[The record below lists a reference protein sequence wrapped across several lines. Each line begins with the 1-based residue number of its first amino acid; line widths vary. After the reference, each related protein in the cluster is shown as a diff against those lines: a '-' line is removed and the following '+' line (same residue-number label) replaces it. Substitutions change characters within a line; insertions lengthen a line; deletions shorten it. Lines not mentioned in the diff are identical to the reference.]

1 MNEKEMLHLFD
12 HAKFGRFHLIL
23 VILSGLCWALV
34 AYGVTIIGFLLSSL
48 RSEWGTSSSLLG
60 VVAGAGLVGMFIGST
75 IGGTAADRLGRR
87 RVLTWALVFSGLF
100 FLLSALSWNYASL
113 LVLRL
118 FTGMGLGAV
127 IPIVSTLVTEFSPSR
142 VRGTLSIVINTCWGL
157 GGTLAALV
165 GYKVVLNYGW
175 RVAMYMGGTAFLLA
189 VLVRFL
195 LPESL
200 RFLIGKGRQVEAEK
214 QFSKIHLELLA
225 SPASPVSSQAPADQQ
240 AASSGGIWSSAF
252 ARITFSLWFLWAGL
266 NFLYQGV
273 LVWLP
278 TMLASNRITEGRSF
292 LLTLLI
298 SIGQIPGS
306 LIVAFLVD
314 RTHRRR
320 LLLLSLALLTLAT
333 FLLGLSQNDAW
344 ILVTGFLLM
353 IFNGM
358 AWGMAFSVSSELY
371 PTRIRGAATGWATG
385 VGRLGGA
392 VAPMLVGLIL
402 EKSGNLTL
410 VFALLALAPF
420 LAAVIIS
427 TLRMDTT
434 GKALETISPG

>member
-1 MNEKEMLHLFD
+1 MNEKDMLHQFD
-12 HAKFGRFHLIL
+12 HAKLGRFHFIL

-34 AYGVTIIGFLLSSL
+34 AYGVTIIGFLLPSL
-48 RSEWGTSSSLLG
+48 RADWGTSSSLLG
-60 VVAGAGLVGMFIGST
+60 IIAGAGLVGMFIGST
-75 IGGTAADRLGRR
+75 IGGTLADRLGRR
-87 RVLTWALVFSGLF
+87 RVLTWALVFSGGF

-127 IPIVSTLVTEFSPSR
+127 IPIVSTLVTEYSPSR
-142 VRGTLSIVINTCWGL
+142 VRGTLSIVINACWGL

-165 GYKVVLNYGW
+165 GYSIVLDHGW
-175 RVAMYMGGTAFLLA
+175 RVAMYMGGFAFFLA

-195 LPESL
+195 LPEST
-200 RFLIGKGRQVEAEK
+200 RFLISRGRVAEAQK
-214 QFSKIHLELLA
+214 QFSAIHLDLVQTNPSEESAPFPTSSGA
-225 SPASPVSSQAPADQQ
+225 SA
-240 AASSGGIWSSAF
+240 SGGIWSSAF

-278 TMLASNRITEGRSF
+278 TMLASTHITEGRSF

-314 RTHRRR
+314 RTHRRG
-320 LLLLSLALLTLAT
+320 LLLISLVLLTAAT
-333 FLLGLSQNDAW
+333 FLLGLSQNDTW

-392 VAPMLVGLIL
+392 AAPMLVGLVL
-402 EKSGNLTL
+402 EKGGNLTI

-427 TLRMDTT
+427 TLKMDTT
-434 GKALETISPG
+434 GKALETISAG

>member
-1 MNEKEMLHLFD
+1 MNEKDMLHQFD
-12 HAKFGRFHLIL
+12 HAKLGRFHFIL

-34 AYGVTIIGFLLSSL
+34 AYGVTIIGFLLPSL
-48 RSEWGTSSSLLG
+48 RADWGTSSSLLG
-60 VVAGAGLVGMFIGST
+60 IIAGAGLVGMFIGST
-75 IGGTAADRLGRR
+75 IGGTLADRLGRR
-87 RVLTWALVFSGLF
+87 RVLTWALVFSGVF
-100 FLLSALSWNYASL
+100 FLLSALSRNYASL

-127 IPIVSTLVTEFSPSR
+127 IPIVSTLVTEYSPSR
-142 VRGTLSIVINTCWGL
+142 VRGTLSIVINACWGL

-165 GYKVVLNYGW
+165 GYSIVLEQGW
-175 RVAMYMGGTAFLLA
+175 RVAMYMGGFAFLLA
-189 VLVRFL
+189 ILVRFM
-195 LPESL
+195 LPEST
-200 RFLIGKGRQVEAEK
+200 RFLISRGRHAEAQK
-214 QFSKIHLELLA
+214 QFSAIHLDLVEINT
-225 SPASPVSSQAPADQQ
+225 SDISTPIPTSS
-240 AASSGGIWSSAF
+240 AASASGGIWSTAF

-278 TMLASNRITEGRSF
+278 TMLASTRITEGRSF

-314 RTHRRR
+314 RTRRR
-320 LLLLSLALLTLAT
+320 GLLLISLALLTAAT
-333 FLLGLSQNDAW
+333 FLLGLSQNDTW

-392 VAPMLVGLIL
+392 VAPMLVGLVL
-402 EKSGNLTL
+402 EKGGNLTL

-427 TLRMDTT
+427 TLKMDTT
-434 GKALETISPG
+434 GKTLESISAG